1 MQISTEIISVHLRR
15 PLTTARDRTLASQS
29 AVIRIEHDGVVGMGE
44 AKVSAD
50 ACGGKAER
58 VGEYVGRA
66 QGMLG
71 KDPFRIEQ
79 ILEDLRRG
87 LPDACCTRAGIDI
100 ALHDLCGKLL
110 GAPLYRLFG
119 LSPENAPLTSYT
131 IGIDTIPGVLTK
143 LQEAQGYPVLKL
155 KVGVAGDTELVQAV
169 RDRTQAVL
177 RVDANGGWK
186 DAAEAIER
194 INRLEACDIE
204 LVEQPIPP
212 GNYDG
217 LRAIREQTRI
227 PIFADEDA
235 RTSRDLPV
243 LAGCVDGIN
252 IKLMECGG
260 LREAMR
266 MIHIAHGLDMK
277 VMLGCMV
284 ETSLSL
290 TAAAHLSPLVEYA
303 DLDSHLLLRD
313 DPFDGLKVR
322 EGRII
327 LPSGTGLGV
336 HEKDQS

>member
-1 MQISTEIISVHLRR
+1 MRISTEIISVHMKR
-15 PLTTARDRTLASQS
+15 PFTTSQDRTVASQS
-29 AVIRIEHDGVVGMGE
+29 VVIRIEHDGVVGLGE

-50 ACGGKAER
+50 ACGGKAEP

-71 KDPFRIEQ
+71 DDPFRIEQ
-79 ILEDLRRG
+79 VLADLRRL

-110 GAPLYRLFG
+110 GTPLYRLFG

-131 IGIDTIPGVLTK
+131 IGIDTIPAVLTK
-143 LQEAQGYPVLKL
+143 LQEARGYPILKL
-155 KVGVAGDTELVQAV
+155 KVGVEGDTELVRAV

-186 DAAEAIER
+186 DAAEATER

-204 LVEQPIPP
+204 LIEQPIPP
-212 GNYDG
+212 GNPDG
-217 LRAIREQTRI
+217 LRAIREQTGVA
-227 PIFADEDA
+227 IFADEDA
-235 RTSRDLPV
+235 RTSRDLPA
-243 LAGCVDGIN
+243 LAGCVDGVN
-252 IKLMECGG
+252 VKLMECGG
-260 LREAMR
+260 LREAVR
-266 MIHIAHGLDMK
+266 MIHVAHGLGMQ

-290 TAAAHLSPLVEYA
+290 TAAAHLSPLVEQA
-303 DLDSHLLLRD
+303 DLDSHLLIRD
-313 DPFDGLKVR
+313 DPFEGLKVR

-327 LPSGTGLGV
+327 LPGGNGLGV
-336 HEKDQS
+336 YETHPA

>member
-1 MQISTEIISVHLRR
+1 MRISTEIISVHLKW
-15 PLTTARDRTLASQS
+15 PFTTAQDRTVASQS

-50 ACGGKAER
+50 ACGGQAEP
-58 VGEYVGRA
+58 VGEYAGRA
-66 QGMLG
+66 QAMLG

-79 ILEDLRRG
+79 ILADLRRG
-87 LPDACCTRAGIDI
+87 LPGACCTRAGIDI

-110 GAPLYRLFG
+110 GVPLYRLFA
-119 LSPENAPLTSYT
+119 LNPDNTPLTSYT
-131 IGIDTIPGVLTK
+131 IGIDTPAAMLTK
-143 LQEAQGYPVLKL
+143 LQEARGYPILKL
-155 KVGVAGDTELVQAV
+155 KVGVAGDTERVKV
-169 RDRTQAVL
+169 IRDRTPAVL

-186 DAAEAIER
+186 NAAEAIER
-194 INRLEACDIE
+194 INQLEAYDVE

-217 LRAIREQTRI
+217 LRTIRRHTRV

-235 RTSRDLPV
+235 RTSEDLSA

-252 IKLMECGG
+252 VKLMECGG
-260 LREAMR
+260 LREAIR
-266 MIHIAHGLDMK
+266 MVHIAHGLGMQ

-290 TAAAHLSPLVEYA
+290 TAAAHLSPLVEHA

-313 DPFDGLKVR
+313 DPFEGLKVR
-322 EGRII
+322 QGRII
-327 LPSGTGLGV
+327 LPSGAGLGV
-336 HEKDQS
+336 HETDQT